1 MNKRFASL
9 AVSALLLVSLLSV
22 PALAEGTEAAAD
34 TAGDDHVIVT
44 LNPETALQPETPAE
58 AAASATETAQA
69 DPVPSAYD
77 AASAATAAKAEV
89 KADDTKDQQLTYVA
103 LGDSIVSGV
112 GLADVQYSAR
122 SGYSVDMAP
131 NFHGYSPDCYVG
143 KVAAALGLDRD
154 HAINLGL
161 PALTAPDLADMI
173 RYGKMP
179 QMNMASGCEYNY
191 PEFQDY
197 IRKADVVSVQIGSND
212 AFVPCIV
219 ALGNAT
225 NWKSEKL
232 AATILAGDLRNEGS
246 GSTMSAIYRSIKA
259 MDLTKAERDAT
270 WNLLFSG
277 MSKICDETY
286 PKTTAALISIVQEI
300 RNLNPDAQIILVGY
314 TNPVPLIPCWRSYF
328 NKLNKFEK
336 QIAKTY
342 NLTYVA
348 IPNTETTLDVHPT
361 IKGSPVHRQQAR
373 ERHRESV
380 ITNTAKPPVSA
391 GSGGFFPAIRYAA
404 RAFFDVFKDGVAV
417 LTADHDHLAGGDSR
431 HAGGRSDLVLV
442 FEVMLHGLLLAL
454 DIGIHRIHHVLRLA
468 LGGLDDGHAVDADHH
483 AGH

>member
-22 PALAEGTEAAAD
+22 PALAEGSEAAAD
-34 TAGDDHVIVT
+34 TVSDDHVIVT
-44 LNPETALQPETPAE
+44 LNPEAALQPETPAE

-69 DPVPSAYD
+69 DPAPSADD
-77 AASAATAAKAEV
+77 AEEAEAEV
-89 KADDTKDQQLTYVA
+89 KADDTAKEAKADIETAAAASDDKEEDKDEQLTYVA
-103 LGDSIVSGV
+103 LGDSIVAGV

-122 SGYSVDMAP
+122 SGYSVDMTP
-131 NFHGYSPDCYVG
+131 NFQGYSPDCYVG

-361 IKGSPVHRQQAR
+361 IKGHQYIANKLV
-373 ERHRESV
+373 
-380 ITNTAKPPVSA
+380 N
-391 GSGGFFPAIRYAA
+391 AI
-404 RAFFDVFKDGVAV
+404 
-417 LTADHDHLAGGDSR
+417 
-431 HAGGRSDLVLV
+431 
-442 FEVMLHGLLLAL
+442 ENP
-454 DIGIHRIHHVLRLA
+454 
-468 LGGLDDGHAVDADHH
+468 
-483 AGH
+483 

>member
-22 PALAEGTEAAAD
+22 PALAEGTEATADAAS
-34 TAGDDHVIVT
+34 DDHVIVT
-44 LNPETALQPETPAE
+44 LNPEAALQPETPAE

-69 DPVPSAYD
+69 DPAPSADD
-77 AASAATAAKAEV
+77 AKEAATAAEAEG
-89 KADDTKDQQLTYVA
+89 KADDTAKEAKADIETAAAASDDKEEDKDEQLTYVA
-103 LGDSIVSGV
+103 LGDSIVAGV

-131 NFHGYSPDCYVG
+131 NFQSYSPNCYVG
-143 KVAAALGLDRD
+143 KVAATLGLDRD

-173 RYGKMP
+173 QYGKMP

-197 IRKADVVSVQIGSND
+197 IRKADVISVQIGSND

-246 GSTMSAIYRSIKA
+246 GSTMSTIYRSIKA
-259 MDLTKAERDAT
+259 MDLTKAEKDAT
-270 WNLLFSG
+270 WNLFFSG

-336 QIAKTY
+336 QISKTY

-361 IKGSPVHRQQAR
+361 IKGHQYIANKLV
-373 ERHRESV
+373 
-380 ITNTAKPPVSA
+380 N
-391 GSGGFFPAIRYAA
+391 AI
-404 RAFFDVFKDGVAV
+404 
-417 LTADHDHLAGGDSR
+417 
-431 HAGGRSDLVLV
+431 
-442 FEVMLHGLLLAL
+442 ENP
-454 DIGIHRIHHVLRLA
+454 
-468 LGGLDDGHAVDADHH
+468 
-483 AGH
+483 

>member
-69 DPVPSAYD
+69 DPVPSVYD

-89 KADDTKDQQLTYVA
+89 KADGTKDQQLTYVA

-212 AFVPCIV
+212 ALVPCIV
-219 ALGNAT
+219 GLGEAT
-225 NWKSEKL
+225 NWKSEQL

-246 GSTMSAIYRSIKA
+246 GSTMSTIYRSIKA

-361 IKGSPVHRQQAR
+361 IKGHQYIANKLV
-373 ERHRESV
+373 
-380 ITNTAKPPVSA
+380 N
-391 GSGGFFPAIRYAA
+391 AI
-404 RAFFDVFKDGVAV
+404 
-417 LTADHDHLAGGDSR
+417 
-431 HAGGRSDLVLV
+431 
-442 FEVMLHGLLLAL
+442 ENP
-454 DIGIHRIHHVLRLA
+454 
-468 LGGLDDGHAVDADHH
+468 
-483 AGH
+483 

>member
-34 TAGDDHVIVT
+34 AAGDDHVIVT
-44 LNPETALQPETPAE
+44 LNPEAALQPETPAE

-69 DPVPSAYD
+69 DPAPSADD
-77 AASAATAAKAEV
+77 AEEAEAEV
-89 KADDTKDQQLTYVA
+89 KADDTAKEAKADIETAAAASEEDKDEQLTYVA
-103 LGDSIVSGV
+103 LGDSIVAGV

-336 QIAKTY
+336 QISKTY

-361 IKGSPVHRQQAR
+361 IKGHQYIANKLV
-373 ERHRESV
+373 
-380 ITNTAKPPVSA
+380 N
-391 GSGGFFPAIRYAA
+391 AI
-404 RAFFDVFKDGVAV
+404 
-417 LTADHDHLAGGDSR
+417 
-431 HAGGRSDLVLV
+431 
-442 FEVMLHGLLLAL
+442 ENP
-454 DIGIHRIHHVLRLA
+454 
-468 LGGLDDGHAVDADHH
+468 
-483 AGH
+483 

>member
-22 PALAEGTEAAAD
+22 PALAEETEAAAD
-34 TAGDDHVIVT
+34 AAGDDHVIVI
-44 LNPETALQPETPAE
+44 LNPEAALQPETPAE

-69 DPVPSAYD
+69 DPVPSA
-77 AASAATAAKAEV
+77 V
-89 KADDTKDQQLTYVA
+89 KADDTKEEDKDEQLTYVA
-103 LGDSIVSGV
+103 LGDSIVAGV

-122 SGYSVDMAP
+122 SGYSVDMSP
-131 NFHGYSPDCYVG
+131 NFQGYSPDCYVG
-143 KVAAALGLDRD
+143 KVAAALGLDRS

-179 QMNMASGCEYNY
+179 QMYNY

-232 AATILAGDLRNEGS
+232 ASTILAGDLRNEGS
-246 GSTMSAIYRSIKA
+246 GSTMSTIYRSIKA
-259 MDLTKAERDAT
+259 MDLTKAEKDAT
-270 WNLLFSG
+270 WNLFFSG

-300 RNLNPDAQIILVGY
+300 RKLNPDAQIILVGY

-336 QIAKTY
+336 QIVKTY

-361 IKGSPVHRQQAR
+361 IKGHQYIANKLV
-373 ERHRESV
+373 
-380 ITNTAKPPVSA
+380 N
-391 GSGGFFPAIRYAA
+391 AI
-404 RAFFDVFKDGVAV
+404 
-417 LTADHDHLAGGDSR
+417 
-431 HAGGRSDLVLV
+431 
-442 FEVMLHGLLLAL
+442 ENP
-454 DIGIHRIHHVLRLA
+454 
-468 LGGLDDGHAVDADHH
+468 
-483 AGH
+483 

>member
-34 TAGDDHVIVT
+34 AAGDDHVIVT
-44 LNPETALQPETPAE
+44 LNPEAALQPETPAE

-69 DPVPSAYD
+69 DPVPSADD
-77 AASAATAAKAEV
+77 AEEAATAAEAEV
-89 KADDTKDQQLTYVA
+89 KADDTKKDAQLTYVA

-122 SGYSVDMAP
+122 SGYSVDMTP

-259 MDLTKAERDAT
+259 MDLSNDQTAAT
-270 WNLLFSG
+270 RNLRFSA

-286 PKTTAALISIVQEI
+286 PKTSAALISIVQEI

-361 IKGSPVHRQQAR
+361 IKGHQYIANKLV
-373 ERHRESV
+373 
-380 ITNTAKPPVSA
+380 N
-391 GSGGFFPAIRYAA
+391 AI
-404 RAFFDVFKDGVAV
+404 
-417 LTADHDHLAGGDSR
+417 
-431 HAGGRSDLVLV
+431 
-442 FEVMLHGLLLAL
+442 ENP
-454 DIGIHRIHHVLRLA
+454 
-468 LGGLDDGHAVDADHH
+468 
-483 AGH
+483 

>member
-9 AVSALLLVSLLSV
+9 AVSALLLVSVFSV
-22 PALAEGTEAAAD
+22 PALAEGADAA
-34 TAGDDHVIVT
+34 TAAVSDDHVIVT
-44 LNPETALQPETPAE
+44 LNPEAALQPETPAD
-58 AAASATETAQA
+58 AAASASETAKA
-69 DPVPSAYD
+69 DPDPSAAEETAPETK
-77 AASAATAAKAEV
+77 AAVSEEKED
-89 KADDTKDQQLTYVA
+89 KQLTYVA
-103 LGDSIVSGV
+103 LGDSICAGV

-122 SGYSVDMAP
+122 AGYSVDMAP

-143 KVAAALGLDRD
+143 KVAESLGLDRD

-161 PALTAPDLADMI
+161 PALTAPDLVDMI
-173 RYGKMP
+173 QYGKMP

-197 IRKADVVSVQIGSND
+197 IRKADVISVQIGSND

-219 ALGNAT
+219 GLGNAT
-225 NWKSEKL
+225 NWKSEQL

-246 GSTMSAIYRSIKA
+246 GSTMSTIYRSIKD
-259 MDLTKAERDAT
+259 MDLTKAEKDAT
-270 WNLLFSG
+270 WNLFFSG

-300 RNLNPDAQIILVGY
+300 RKLNPDAQIILIGY

-342 NLTYVA
+342 DLTYVA

-361 IKGSPVHRQQAR
+361 IKGHAYIANKLV
-373 ERHRESV
+373 
-380 ITNTAKPPVSA
+380 N
-391 GSGGFFPAIRYAA
+391 AI
-404 RAFFDVFKDGVAV
+404 
-417 LTADHDHLAGGDSR
+417 
-431 HAGGRSDLVLV
+431 
-442 FEVMLHGLLLAL
+442 ENP
-454 DIGIHRIHHVLRLA
+454 
-468 LGGLDDGHAVDADHH
+468 
-483 AGH
+483 

>member
-34 TAGDDHVIVT
+34 AAGDDHVIVT
-44 LNPETALQPETPAE
+44 LNPEAALQPETPAE

-69 DPVPSAYD
+69 DPVPSADD
-77 AASAATAAKAEV
+77 AEEAATAAEAEV
-89 KADDTKDQQLTYVA
+89 KADDTAKEAKADIETAAAASEEDKDEQLTYVA
-103 LGDSIVSGV
+103 LGDSIVAGV

-246 GSTMSAIYRSIKA
+246 GSTMSSIYRSIKA

-342 NLTYVA
+342 NLAYVA

-361 IKGSPVHRQQAR
+361 IKGHQYIANKLV
-373 ERHRESV
+373 
-380 ITNTAKPPVSA
+380 N
-391 GSGGFFPAIRYAA
+391 AI
-404 RAFFDVFKDGVAV
+404 
-417 LTADHDHLAGGDSR
+417 
-431 HAGGRSDLVLV
+431 
-442 FEVMLHGLLLAL
+442 ENP
-454 DIGIHRIHHVLRLA
+454 
-468 LGGLDDGHAVDADHH
+468 
-483 AGH
+483 

>member
-44 LNPETALQPETPAE
+44 LNPEAALQPETPAE

-89 KADDTKDQQLTYVA
+89 KADDTKEKDKDAQLTYVA

-246 GSTMSAIYRSIKA
+246 GSTMSTIYRSIKA

-348 IPNTETTLDVHPT
+348 IPNTETTIDVHPT
-361 IKGSPVHRQQAR
+361 IKGHQYIANKLV
-373 ERHRESV
+373 
-380 ITNTAKPPVSA
+380 N
-391 GSGGFFPAIRYAA
+391 AI
-404 RAFFDVFKDGVAV
+404 
-417 LTADHDHLAGGDSR
+417 
-431 HAGGRSDLVLV
+431 
-442 FEVMLHGLLLAL
+442 ENP
-454 DIGIHRIHHVLRLA
+454 
-468 LGGLDDGHAVDADHH
+468 
-483 AGH
+483 

>member
-34 TAGDDHVIVT
+34 TVSDDHVIVT
-44 LNPETALQPETPAE
+44 LNPEAALQPETPAE

-69 DPVPSAYD
+69 DPAPSADD
-77 AASAATAAKAEV
+77 AEEAEAEV
-89 KADDTKDQQLTYVA
+89 KADDTAKEAKADIETAAAASEEDKDEQLTYVA
-103 LGDSIVSGV
+103 LGDSIVAGV

-131 NFHGYSPDCYVG
+131 NFQGYSPDCYVG

-259 MDLTKAERDAT
+259 MNLTKAERDAT

-286 PKTTAALISIVQEI
+286 PKTSAALISIVQEI
-300 RNLNPDAQIILVGY
+300 RKLNPDAQIILVGY

-361 IKGSPVHRQQAR
+361 IKGHQYIANKLV
-373 ERHRESV
+373 
-380 ITNTAKPPVSA
+380 N
-391 GSGGFFPAIRYAA
+391 AI
-404 RAFFDVFKDGVAV
+404 
-417 LTADHDHLAGGDSR
+417 
-431 HAGGRSDLVLV
+431 
-442 FEVMLHGLLLAL
+442 ENP
-454 DIGIHRIHHVLRLA
+454 
-468 LGGLDDGHAVDADHH
+468 
-483 AGH
+483 

>member
-34 TAGDDHVIVT
+34 AAGDDHVIVT
-44 LNPETALQPETPAE
+44 LNPEAALQPETPAE

-69 DPVPSAYD
+69 DPAPSADD
-77 AASAATAAKAEV
+77 AEEAEAEV
-89 KADDTKDQQLTYVA
+89 KADDTAKEAKADIETAAAASEEDKDEQLTYVA
-103 LGDSIVSGV
+103 LGDSIVAGV

-246 GSTMSAIYRSIKA
+246 GSTMSTIYRSIKA

-361 IKGSPVHRQQAR
+361 IKGHQYIANKLV
-373 ERHRESV
+373 
-380 ITNTAKPPVSA
+380 N
-391 GSGGFFPAIRYAA
+391 AI
-404 RAFFDVFKDGVAV
+404 
-417 LTADHDHLAGGDSR
+417 
-431 HAGGRSDLVLV
+431 
-442 FEVMLHGLLLAL
+442 ENP
-454 DIGIHRIHHVLRLA
+454 
-468 LGGLDDGHAVDADHH
+468 
-483 AGH
+483 

>member
-22 PALAEGTEAAAD
+22 PALAEGSEAAAD
-34 TAGDDHVIVT
+34 AAGDDHVIVT
-44 LNPETALQPETPAE
+44 LNPEAALQPETPAE

-69 DPVPSAYD
+69 DPAPSADD
-77 AASAATAAKAEV
+77 AEEAEAEV
-89 KADDTKDQQLTYVA
+89 KADDTAKEAKADIETAAAASEEDKDEQLTYVA

-259 MDLTKAERDAT
+259 MNLTKAERDAT

-286 PKTTAALISIVQEI
+286 PKTSAALISIVQEI

-361 IKGSPVHRQQAR
+361 IKGHQYIANKLV
-373 ERHRESV
+373 
-380 ITNTAKPPVSA
+380 N
-391 GSGGFFPAIRYAA
+391 AI
-404 RAFFDVFKDGVAV
+404 
-417 LTADHDHLAGGDSR
+417 
-431 HAGGRSDLVLV
+431 
-442 FEVMLHGLLLAL
+442 ENP
-454 DIGIHRIHHVLRLA
+454 
-468 LGGLDDGHAVDADHH
+468 
-483 AGH
+483 

>member
-34 TAGDDHVIVT
+34 AAGDDHVIVT
-44 LNPETALQPETPAE
+44 LNPEAALQPETPAE

-89 KADDTKDQQLTYVA
+89 KADGTKDEQLTYVA

-219 ALGNAT
+219 GLGNAT

-232 AATILAGDLRNEGS
+232 AATILAGDLRSEGS
-246 GSTMSAIYRSIKA
+246 GSTMSTIYRSIKD
-259 MDLTKAERDAT
+259 MKLTKAETDAT
-270 WNLLFSG
+270 WNLFFSG

-286 PKTTAALISIVQEI
+286 PKTSAALISIVQEI
-300 RNLNPDAQIILVGY
+300 RKLNPDAQIILIGY

-328 NKLNKFEK
+328 SKLNKFEK

-342 NLTYVA
+342 DLTYVA

-361 IKGSPVHRQQAR
+361 IKGHAYIANKLV
-373 ERHRESV
+373 
-380 ITNTAKPPVSA
+380 N
-391 GSGGFFPAIRYAA
+391 AI
-404 RAFFDVFKDGVAV
+404 
-417 LTADHDHLAGGDSR
+417 
-431 HAGGRSDLVLV
+431 
-442 FEVMLHGLLLAL
+442 ENP
-454 DIGIHRIHHVLRLA
+454 
-468 LGGLDDGHAVDADHH
+468 
-483 AGH
+483 

>member
-34 TAGDDHVIVT
+34 TASDDHVIVT
-44 LNPETALQPETPAE
+44 LNPEAALQPETPAE

-69 DPVPSAYD
+69 DPAPSADD
-77 AASAATAAKAEV
+77 AEEAEAAAEAEG
-89 KADDTKDQQLTYVA
+89 KADDTAKETKTDIETAAVASEEDKDEQLTYVA
-103 LGDSIVSGV
+103 LGDSIVAGV

-131 NFHGYSPDCYVG
+131 NFQGYSPDCYVG

-161 PALTAPDLADMI
+161 PALTAPDLVDMI

-197 IRKADVVSVQIGSND
+197 IRKADVISVQIGSND

-246 GSTMSAIYRSIKA
+246 GSTMSTIYRSIKA
-259 MDLTKAERDAT
+259 MDLTKAEKDAT

-300 RNLNPDAQIILVGY
+300 RKLNPDAQIILVGY

-336 QIAKTY
+336 QISKTY
-342 NLTYVA
+342 DLTYVA

-361 IKGSPVHRQQAR
+361 IKGHQYIANKLV
-373 ERHRESV
+373 
-380 ITNTAKPPVSA
+380 N
-391 GSGGFFPAIRYAA
+391 AI
-404 RAFFDVFKDGVAV
+404 
-417 LTADHDHLAGGDSR
+417 
-431 HAGGRSDLVLV
+431 
-442 FEVMLHGLLLAL
+442 ENP
-454 DIGIHRIHHVLRLA
+454 
-468 LGGLDDGHAVDADHH
+468 
-483 AGH
+483 

>member
-22 PALAEGTEAAAD
+22 PALAEGSEAAAD
-34 TAGDDHVIVT
+34 AAGDDHVIVT
-44 LNPETALQPETPAE
+44 LNPEAALQPETPAE

-69 DPVPSAYD
+69 DPAPSADD
-77 AASAATAAKAEV
+77 AEEAEAEV
-89 KADDTKDQQLTYVA
+89 KADDTAKEAKADIETAAASEEDKDEQLTYVA

-246 GSTMSAIYRSIKA
+246 GSTMSTIYRSIKA
-259 MDLTKAERDAT
+259 MDLTKAEKDAT
-270 WNLLFSG
+270 WNLFFSG

-361 IKGSPVHRQQAR
+361 IKGHQYIANKLV
-373 ERHRESV
+373 
-380 ITNTAKPPVSA
+380 N
-391 GSGGFFPAIRYAA
+391 AI
-404 RAFFDVFKDGVAV
+404 
-417 LTADHDHLAGGDSR
+417 
-431 HAGGRSDLVLV
+431 
-442 FEVMLHGLLLAL
+442 ENP
-454 DIGIHRIHHVLRLA
+454 
-468 LGGLDDGHAVDADHH
+468 
-483 AGH
+483 

>member
-34 TAGDDHVIVT
+34 AAGDDHVIVT
-44 LNPETALQPETPAE
+44 LNPEAALQPETPAE

-89 KADDTKDQQLTYVA
+89 KADGTKDEQLTYVA

-219 ALGNAT
+219 GLGNAT

-232 AATILAGDLRNEGS
+232 AATILAGDLRSEGS
-246 GSTMSAIYRSIKA
+246 GSTMSTIYRSIKD
-259 MDLTKAERDAT
+259 MKLTKAETDAT
-270 WNLLFSG
+270 WNLFFSG

-286 PKTTAALISIVQEI
+286 PKTSAALISIVQEI
-300 RNLNPDAQIILVGY
+300 RKLNPDAQIILIGY

-342 NLTYVA
+342 DLTYVA

-361 IKGSPVHRQQAR
+361 IKGHAYIANKLV
-373 ERHRESV
+373 
-380 ITNTAKPPVSA
+380 N
-391 GSGGFFPAIRYAA
+391 AI
-404 RAFFDVFKDGVAV
+404 
-417 LTADHDHLAGGDSR
+417 
-431 HAGGRSDLVLV
+431 
-442 FEVMLHGLLLAL
+442 ENP
-454 DIGIHRIHHVLRLA
+454 
-468 LGGLDDGHAVDADHH
+468 
-483 AGH
+483 

>member
-1 MNKRFASL
+1 MEKYIGKSVYKGTAIGPVSVLKKKDSLVKRIHIDNT
-9 AVSALLLVSLLSV
+9 
-22 PALAEGTEAAAD
+22 AEELKRLDAAKER
-34 TAGDDHVIVT
+34 TMTQLGQ
-44 LNPETALQPETPAE
+44 LYEKALQEVGEVNAAIFEVHQMMLEDDDYQDAIHSMIQNEEVNAE
-58 AAASATETAQA
+58 YAVAVTGDNFAEMFANMDDEYMQARSA
-69 DPVPSAYD
+69 DD
-77 AASAATAAKAEV
+77 AEEALTAAEAEV
-89 KADDTKDQQLTYVA
+89 KADDTKEEDKDEQLTYVA

-122 SGYSVDMAP
+122 SGYSVDMTP
-131 NFHGYSPDCYVG
+131 NFQGYSPDCYVG

-361 IKGSPVHRQQAR
+361 IKGHQYIANKLV
-373 ERHRESV
+373 
-380 ITNTAKPPVSA
+380 N
-391 GSGGFFPAIRYAA
+391 AI
-404 RAFFDVFKDGVAV
+404 
-417 LTADHDHLAGGDSR
+417 
-431 HAGGRSDLVLV
+431 
-442 FEVMLHGLLLAL
+442 ENP
-454 DIGIHRIHHVLRLA
+454 
-468 LGGLDDGHAVDADHH
+468 
-483 AGH
+483 

>member
-34 TAGDDHVIVT
+34 AAGDDHVIVT
-44 LNPETALQPETPAE
+44 LNPEAALQPETPAE

-69 DPVPSAYD
+69 DPAPSADD
-77 AASAATAAKAEV
+77 AEEAEAEV
-89 KADDTKDQQLTYVA
+89 KADDTAKETKADIETAAATSDDKEEDKGEQLTYVA
-103 LGDSIVSGV
+103 LGDSIVAGV

-131 NFHGYSPDCYVG
+131 NFQGYSPDCYVG

-173 RYGKMP
+173 QYGKMP

-197 IRKADVVSVQIGSND
+197 IRKADVISVQIGSND

-246 GSTMSAIYRSIKA
+246 GSTMSTIYRSIKA
-259 MDLTKAERDAT
+259 MDLTKAEKDAT

-300 RNLNPDAQIILVGY
+300 RKLNPDAQIILVGY

-361 IKGSPVHRQQAR
+361 IKGHQYIANKLV
-373 ERHRESV
+373 
-380 ITNTAKPPVSA
+380 N
-391 GSGGFFPAIRYAA
+391 AI
-404 RAFFDVFKDGVAV
+404 
-417 LTADHDHLAGGDSR
+417 
-431 HAGGRSDLVLV
+431 
-442 FEVMLHGLLLAL
+442 ENP
-454 DIGIHRIHHVLRLA
+454 
-468 LGGLDDGHAVDADHH
+468 
-483 AGH
+483 

>member
-22 PALAEGTEAAAD
+22 PALAEGSEAAAD
-34 TAGDDHVIVT
+34 AAGDDHVIVT
-44 LNPETALQPETPAE
+44 LNPEAALQPETPAE

-69 DPVPSAYD
+69 DPAPSADD
-77 AASAATAAKAEV
+77 AEEAEAEV
-89 KADDTKDQQLTYVA
+89 KADDTAKEAKADIETAAAASEEDKDEQLTYVA
-103 LGDSIVSGV
+103 LGDSIVAGV

-173 RYGKMP
+173 PYRTMP
-179 QMNMASGCEYNY
+179 QSNMASGCEYNY

-361 IKGSPVHRQQAR
+361 IKGHQYIANKLV
-373 ERHRESV
+373 
-380 ITNTAKPPVSA
+380 N
-391 GSGGFFPAIRYAA
+391 AI
-404 RAFFDVFKDGVAV
+404 
-417 LTADHDHLAGGDSR
+417 
-431 HAGGRSDLVLV
+431 
-442 FEVMLHGLLLAL
+442 ENP
-454 DIGIHRIHHVLRLA
+454 
-468 LGGLDDGHAVDADHH
+468 
-483 AGH
+483 

>member
-34 TAGDDHVIVT
+34 AAGDDHVIVT
-44 LNPETALQPETPAE
+44 LNPEAALQPETPAE

-69 DPVPSAYD
+69 DPAPSADD
-77 AASAATAAKAEV
+77 AEEAEAEV
-89 KADDTKDQQLTYVA
+89 KADDTAKEAKADIETAAAASEEDKDEQLTYVA
-103 LGDSIVSGV
+103 LGDSIVAGV

-122 SGYSVDMAP
+122 SGYSVDMTP
-131 NFHGYSPDCYVG
+131 NFQGYSPNCYVG

-336 QIAKTY
+336 QISKTY

-361 IKGSPVHRQQAR
+361 IKGHQYIANKLV
-373 ERHRESV
+373 
-380 ITNTAKPPVSA
+380 N
-391 GSGGFFPAIRYAA
+391 AI
-404 RAFFDVFKDGVAV
+404 
-417 LTADHDHLAGGDSR
+417 
-431 HAGGRSDLVLV
+431 
-442 FEVMLHGLLLAL
+442 ENP
-454 DIGIHRIHHVLRLA
+454 
-468 LGGLDDGHAVDADHH
+468 
-483 AGH
+483 

>member
-34 TAGDDHVIVT
+34 TASDDHVIVT
-44 LNPETALQPETPAE
+44 LNPEAALQPETPADSE
-58 AAASATETAQA
+58 ASATETAQA
-69 DPVPSAYD
+69 DPVPSADD
-77 AASAATAAKAEV
+77 AEEAETAAEAEV
-89 KADDTKDQQLTYVA
+89 KADIETAAAASEEDKDEQLTYVA
-103 LGDSIVSGV
+103 LGDSIVAGV

-131 NFHGYSPDCYVG
+131 NFQGYSPDCYVG
-143 KVAAALGLDRD
+143 KVAAALGLDRN

-161 PALTAPDLADMI
+161 PALTAPDLVDMI

-197 IRKADVVSVQIGSND
+197 IRKADVISVQIGSND

-246 GSTMSAIYRSIKA
+246 SSTMSTIYRSIKA
-259 MDLTKAERDAT
+259 MDLTKAEKDAT

-300 RNLNPDAQIILVGY
+300 RKLNPDAQIILVGY

-336 QIAKTY
+336 QISKTY

-361 IKGSPVHRQQAR
+361 IKGHQYIANKLV
-373 ERHRESV
+373 
-380 ITNTAKPPVSA
+380 N
-391 GSGGFFPAIRYAA
+391 AI
-404 RAFFDVFKDGVAV
+404 
-417 LTADHDHLAGGDSR
+417 
-431 HAGGRSDLVLV
+431 
-442 FEVMLHGLLLAL
+442 ENP
-454 DIGIHRIHHVLRLA
+454 
-468 LGGLDDGHAVDADHH
+468 
-483 AGH
+483 